1 MLVRDAMSR
10 EVKLVKPGQSL
21 HEAARMMADCD
32 VGSLPV
38 GENGRLVGM
47 VTDRDIAIRGV
58 AAGMPGETAVREVM
72 SERVKY
78 CFDDDELDGVARNM
92 GDIQLHRLVVLDH
105 DKQMVGIISLADLAN
120 RQGERPAGQAVCGIS
135 QPARSPGSSATPSA
149 IRNSG
154 GPGSSSQMS

>member
-1 MLVRDAMSR
+1 MLVREAMTR
-10 EVKLVKPGQSL
+10 DVKLVNPSQSI

-58 AAGMPGETAVREVM
+58 AAGMAGETEVRKVM
-72 SERVKY
+72 SEQVKY

-105 DKQMVGIISLADLAN
+105 DKKMVGIISLADLAN

-135 QPARSPGSSATPSA
+135 QPSHSPGSSASPPA
-149 IRNSG
+149 GRNSG
-154 GPGSSSQMS
+154 GPGSSTQMS